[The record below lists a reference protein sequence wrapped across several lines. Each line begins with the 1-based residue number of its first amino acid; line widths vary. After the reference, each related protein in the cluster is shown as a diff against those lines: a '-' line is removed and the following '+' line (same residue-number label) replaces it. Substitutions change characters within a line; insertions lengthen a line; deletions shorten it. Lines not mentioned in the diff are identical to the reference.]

1 MTNLWLPIIIPL
13 VAGIISLFI
22 ASDIIKKIILT
33 LTAIIHIILVANLC
47 FFAPETAQTA
57 LGPWIGLDSLTR
69 LFLSITSILF
79 FGATVYS
86 LKYLKPDEN
95 AEPVPFYKNKGNM
108 FICCLQLFL
117 SAMSLSIL
125 STHFGLQWI
134 GVEATTL
141 ASTPIIYYQRN
152 RKSLEAAWKYLI
164 ICSVGIALALMG
176 IFFLAMAVPS
186 QIETF
191 TPQGLS
197 QFAGYLKLDWLKIAF
212 IFILV
217 GYGTKLG
224 LAPMHTW
231 LPDAH
236 SEAPSPVSAMLSGAL
251 LNCALLAILRV
262 AQVLFQVPDL
272 LPLARELFVLF
283 GLISIVTSGVFI
295 LHQSDYKRMLAYSSV
310 EHMGIIL
317 FGFGI
322 GKAATAAALLHVIC
336 HSLTKSSLFMLA
348 GNILNA
354 YQTKKVAKLHGL
366 LKTMPYTAVLW
377 LAGFLA
383 ITGAP
388 PFATFVSEFAILKA
402 TIASNS
408 YVQAGIYLF
417 ALFLVFI
424 GMLTIFMQ
432 MTLGKKP
439 AMPATSSD
447 GTIAKT
453 CLIESESPVLL
464 ITPVVFLLLVLVL
477 GCYLPEPLRAL
488 INDASAILGG
498 DML

>member
-1 MTNLWLPIIIPL
+1 MTQLWLPIVIPF
-13 VAGIISLFI
+13 VAGLISFFITSNPIRKVILFI
-22 ASDIIKKIILT
+22 TTAAHAT
-33 LTAIIHIILVANLC
+33 LAVRLCLFTPDTPIANSQWL
-47 FFAPETAQTA
+47 A
-57 LGPWIGLDSLTR
+57 LDGLSR
-69 LFLSITSILF
+69 LFLLITTVLF
-79 FGATVYS
+79 VGAAIYS
-86 LKYLKPDEN
+86 FRYLKPEDDE
-95 AEPVPFYKNKGNM
+95 PGIPFYKNKNNI
-108 FICCLQLFL
+108 FASCIQLFL
-117 SAMSLSIL
+117 AAITLSTL

-134 GVEATTL
+134 GLEGTTL

-176 IFFLAMAVPS
+176 IFFLAMAVPP
-186 QIETF
+186 QIEGF

-197 QFAGYLKLDWLKIAF
+197 QFAGYLKIEWLKVAF

-217 GYGTKLG
+217 GYGTKAG

-231 LPDAH
+231 LPDAY
-236 SEAPSPVSAMLSGAL
+236 SEAPSPVYATLSTAL
-251 LNCALLAILRV
+251 LNCSLLAMLRV
-262 AQVLFQVPDL
+262 SQVLEQIP
-272 LPLARELFVLF
+272 ELQAFVQEMYVLF
-283 GLISIVTSGVFI
+283 GLMSIVVAGIFI

-317 FGFGI
+317 FAFGI
-322 GKAATAAALLHVIC
+322 GKVATAAALLHVLC

-348 GNILNA
+348 SNILNA

-408 YVQAGIYLF
+408 YVQAGVYLF

-453 CLIESESPVLL
+453 CLIESESPLLL